1 MSMTEIPPSVLLYST
16 LATFAGTRAISSLPE
31 AMEATSSSAAVTIR
45 KSYWLAEVSEF
56 IRETRP
62 MDVGPFREPTRTAPS
77 ELFSAPSEAFS
88 EETSSEAVSSADAEA
103 SALSDDSAC
112 TDGALPAA
120 GVSAVLLPDAQ
131 PVRDT
136 AVMAN
141 AMRMGNNFFI
151 IVSILSFCGI
161 EKQ

>member
-88 EETSSEAVSSADAEA
+88 EAVSSADAEA
-103 SALSDDSAC
+103 SALSNDSAC
-112 TDGALPAA
+112 TDDALPAE
-120 GVSAVLLPDAQ
+120 VSAVLLPDAQ